1 MSILF
6 EENTKV
12 DFDFDYNEVATKV
25 VLEALSHEG
34 FNKDAQISITIV
46 DSDEIKAINK
56 EFRNIDKPTDVLSFP
71 LIDFSIDHNY
81 EISEDSLDCI
91 DPENGEIML
100 GDIVLC
106 IDKIKSQALEYN
118 HSVLREYAFLIAHSM
133 LHLLGYDHMLE
144 NEAKDM
150 ERRQEEILMSLG
162 ISR

>member
-12 DFDFDYNEVATKV
+12 DFDFDYNEIATKV
-25 VLEALSHEG
+25 VLEALSYEG

-71 LIDFSIDHNY
+71 LIDFSLDHNY

-91 DPENGEIML
+91 DPENGEVML

-150 ERRQEEILMSLG
+150 ERRQEEILMALG

>member
-25 VLEALSHEG
+25 VLEALSYEG

-91 DPENGEIML
+91 DPENGEVML

-133 LHLLGYDHMLE
+133 LHLLGYDHMVE

>member
-25 VLEALSHEG
+25 VLEALSYEG

-91 DPENGEIML
+91 DPENGEVML

-133 LHLLGYDHMLE
+133 LHLLGYDHMVE
-144 NEAKDM
+144 NEAKEM

-162 ISR
+162 IYR

>member
-12 DFDFDYNEVATKV
+12 DFDFDYNEIATKV
-25 VLEALSHEG
+25 VLEALSYEG

-71 LIDFSIDHNY
+71 LIDFSLDHNY
-81 EISEDSLDCI
+81 EIGEDSLDCI
-91 DPENGEIML
+91 DPENGEVML

>member
-6 EENTKV
+6 EENTNV
-12 DFDFDYNEVATKV
+12 DFDFDYNETASRV
-25 VLEALSHEG
+25 VSEALSYEG
-34 FNKDAQISITIV
+34 FKRDAQISITIV
-46 DSDEIKAINK
+46 DADEIKAINK
-56 EFRNIDKPTDVLSFP
+56 EFRNIDKATDVLSFP
-71 LIDFSIDHNY
+71 LIDFSRDHNY
-81 EISEDSLDCI
+81 EIDEDSIDCI
-91 DPENGEIML
+91 DPENGEVML

-133 LHLLGYDHMLE
+133 LHLLGYDHME
-144 NEAKDM
+144 DNEAKDM

>member
-25 VLEALSHEG
+25 VLEALSYEG

-91 DPENGEIML
+91 DPENGEVML

-133 LHLLGYDHMLE
+133 LHLLGYDHMVE
-144 NEAKDM
+144 NEAKEM

>member
-25 VLEALSHEG
+25 VLEALSYEG

-91 DPENGEIML
+91 DPENGEVML

-133 LHLLGYDHMLE
+133 LHLLGYDHMVE

-150 ERRQEEILMSLG
+150 ERRQEEILKSLG
-162 ISR
+162 ICR

>member
-6 EENTKV
+6 EENTNV
-12 DFDFDYNEVATKV
+12 DFDFDYNETASRV
-25 VLEALSHEG
+25 VSEALSYEG
-34 FNKDAQISITIV
+34 FKRDAQISITIV
-46 DSDEIKAINK
+46 DADEIKSINK
-56 EFRNIDKPTDVLSFP
+56 EFRNIDKATDVLSFP
-71 LIDFSIDHNY
+71 LIDFSRDHNY
-81 EISEDSLDCI
+81 EIDEDSIDCI
-91 DPENGEIML
+91 DPENGEVML

-133 LHLLGYDHMLE
+133 LHLLGYDHMVE